1 MTQGFRFDVR
11 CYWCA
16 GPTELVNP
24 GAHASTEA
32 KAVVRYTACS
42 RDHLVSVLLRPLG
55 NQFDK
60 TTHTYGDLDEITAA
74 ATRRRTRR
82 KAAA

>member
-24 GAHASTEA
+24 GAHATTET
-32 KAVVRYTACS
+32 KAVVRCTDFEPSTAS
-42 RDHLVSVLLRPLG
+42 AVVLQSTG
-55 NQFDK
+55 S
-60 TTHTYGDLDEITAA
+60 TYAA
-74 ATRRRTRR
+74 
-82 KAAA
+82 